1 MYDTWWLQ
9 LWIESPRR
17 SPPLPLAGMAHGAA
31 VAIGAAP
38 GHSGPGASLA
48 AGRSASIILNF
59 RNPLRVDTQLI
70 FFLHFENKKVYD
82 FYIRTNI
89 QHYLGKIR
97 EKNKNLRLASFK
109 TMDPTRRPHS
119 LANLCRCPYR
129 GHVM

>member
-70 FFLHFENKKVYD
+70 FLAFENKKVYD

-89 QHYLGKIR
+89 QYYLGKIR
-97 EKNKNLRLASFK
+97 EKKQKFEV
-109 TMDPTRRPHS
+109 
-119 LANLCRCPYR
+119 
-129 GHVM
+129 GEF

>member
-31 VAIGAAP
+31 VAIGAVP

-48 AGRSASIILNF
+48 AGRLASIILNF

-70 FFLHFENKKVYD
+70 FLHFEN
-82 FYIRTNI
+82 
-89 QHYLGKIR
+89 
-97 EKNKNLRLASFK
+97 
-109 TMDPTRRPHS
+109 
-119 LANLCRCPYR
+119 
-129 GHVM
+129 